1 MSIYLYLYIIY
12 QDLKIRKRAAFIH
25 RAAFISFSRP
35 SSSWGSAVSARG
47 TCIFR
52 GLHHRG
58 GSPKLRNS
66 EFIQVS
72 LTYLSILPS
81 RCLHRVRGREGGRER
96 FLFWNVNKFSLERG
110 GKSLYFTTPESKQIV
125 PGRWISTSA
134 QRDLSP
140 QRYLSPGA
148 SALCSENLDCRNMKQ
163 FMEHYLPTAALPH
176 TISSHYIIIP
186 SLISLGE
193 RRDKAITLRSIL
205 MDVWG

>member
-81 RCLHRVRGREGGRER
+81 RCLHGVRGREGGRER

-110 GKSLYFTTPESKQIV
+110 GKSLYFTTPECKQIA
-125 PGRWISTSA
+125 PGRWISTSP

-140 QRYLSPGA
+140 QRYLSPA
-148 SALCSENLDCRNMKQ
+148 IPRCQCSLLRKPWLQKHETI
-163 FMEHYLPTAALPH
+163 YGAALPH